1 MSFREKKPASLE
13 AAERLL
19 HEGAERMF
27 EILQFQFFLGALQ
40 VIRSVS

>member
-1 MSFREKKPASLE
+1 MSFRGKKPTSLE

-19 HEGAERMF
+19 HGGAERIF
-27 EILQFQFFLGALQ
+27 EILQFRFFLGALQ